1 MGPRHP
7 FCPRGDTPGEIHE
20 ALWAVMTPGD
30 PEIKQVTRFQDG
42 AGWVKGGRSKES
54 KATGNGRAGDI
65 RTNHLDG
72 VQMSFLGC
80 LTEHVCGGLGFLLLS
95 PSCL

>member
-30 PEIKQVTRFQDG
+30 PEIKQVMEIPGWCGVGERG
-42 AGWVKGGRSKES
+42 AGARES
-54 KATGNGRAGDI
+54 KATGNGRTVTSGP
-65 RTNHLDG
+65 TT
-72 VQMSFLGC
+72 
-80 LTEHVCGGLGFLLLS
+80 LTAYR
-95 PSCL
+95 

>member
-30 PEIKQVTRFQDG
+30 PEIKQVMEIQDG
-42 AGWVKGGRSKES
+42 AGWVKGGRSH
-54 KATGNGRAGDI
+54 G
-65 RTNHLDG
+65 HLDD
-72 VQMSFLGC
+72 VQMSFRC